1 MPIDPKILSVQPG
14 ADRANAGEAD
24 PRSMLSFDL
33 ATPDTAPDEWQR
45 AAARR
50 VSEAVGLPDP
60 DGRVWKG
67 KPFATGAEYLS
78 FMRGM
83 LKSGDVW
90 EYAATEELKAFEAAD
105 DAGRPRSPAP
115 RSAWRTAPPR
125 RSAARFPR
133 ATVSPTARRAEGRS
147 GECWPPTP
155 ACGPTGRRRAVQ
167 SEQTAISERSGAC
180 AKERRTPTKGARRLA
195 RAPPRTGSGR
205 GAPREAAAGQLWAA
219 WLSVTPR
226 FRPRPEIATGLFR
239 DGTIRGEDIADF
251 QRLMKRAGAVAGW
264 PGFRAIPPP
273 ARSEHARRRRHRLY
287 QRRRDAAP
295 QRGETD
301 RHADDP
307 STRPFSARTRD

>member
-50 VSEAVGLPDP
+50 ISANLGQREDGSPIGVDDP

-105 DAGRPRSPAP
+105 DAGRAAIARAALGMADRAIEAVGRAVPGGYGFKPGAP
-115 RSAWRTAPPR
+115 ELKDAPEEVL
-125 RSAARFPR
+125 AANARLRPTGGAAQVQSGADGQFGAVPR
-133 ATVSPTARRAEGRS
+133 ASREG
-147 GECWPPTP
+147 G
-155 ACGPTGRRRAVQ
+155 GGRRQ
-167 SEQTAISERSGAC
+167 
-180 AKERRTPTKGARRLA
+180 KGARRLA
-195 RAPPRTGSGR
+195 QHAGGSGVSQR
-205 GAPREAAAGQLWAA
+205 APREAAAGQPLGRVALGHA
-219 WLSVTPR
+219 VA
-226 FRPRPEIATGLFR
+226 FRPRPGDR
-239 DGTIRGEDIADF
+239 D
-251 QRLMKRAGAVAGW
+251 
-264 PGFRAIPPP
+264 
-273 ARSEHARRRRHRLY
+273 
-287 QRRRDAAP
+287 
-295 QRGETD
+295 
-301 RHADDP
+301 
-307 STRPFSARTRD
+307 RPFPGRHDPRRGRRGLPAPG